1 MNRLSKF
8 MIAGLAVAA
17 MTGTALAQDAEPDPS
32 DDPAADPTT
41 DDPAADPATEPA
53 AEPAMEEPAGGK
65 SKTIGAD
72 VAFLFPL
79 GDFADAVDA
88 AFGALGRFEFG
99 LNPALSITGRAGL
112 LYALSKLDG
121 VTLLMIPVYGGVK
134 YNIGTSGLFAH
145 GEVGIVHS
153 RISFDGGS
161 DSNTKISFDAGAG
174 YQMGKLQFRAGFWYT
189 ATDPASMG
197 LLASAGF
204 DFVSM

>member
-17 MTGTALAQDAEPDPS
+17 MTGTAMAQDAP
-32 DDPAADPTT
+32 DPAA
-41 DDPAADPATEPA
+41 DPAADPATTEPA
-53 AEPAMEEPAGGK
+53 ADPAAPTTDPAVEAPAGGK
-65 SKTIGAD
+65 TKVIGAD

-79 GDFADAVDA
+79 GDFSDAIDA
-88 AFGALGRFEFG
+88 AFGAFGRFEFG
-99 LNPALSITGRAGL
+99 LNPALAITARAGL
-112 LYALSKLDG
+112 LYGLAKADG
-121 VTLLMIPVYGGVK
+121 VTFLMIPVYGGVK

-153 RISFDGGS
+153 RASAGDTTVS
-161 DSNTKISFDAGAG
+161 TTKISFDAGAG

-189 ATDPASMG
+189 ATDPAAMG

-204 DFVSM
+204 DFASL